1 MKSLIIKYMLLC
13 IFLSGTV
20 MPVHAYMHELD
31 CSPAEEL
38 QLTAGADSQSDTQT
52 ANCDHCCHFSSHSVG
67 MYKSNDGVEQ
77 LMKASVSIGYSI
89 HYHFSRAAPP
99 YHPPILA

>member
-1 MKSLIIKYMLLC
+1 
-13 IFLSGTV
+13 

-31 CSPAEEL
+31 CFSAEEL
-38 QLTAGADSQSDTQT
+38 QWTDDADSQSDKQI

-67 MYKSNDGVEQ
+67 MFNANDGAEQ
-77 LMKASVSIGYSI
+77 LMKASVSIGLSI
-89 HYHFSRAAPP
+89 HYHFSKAAPP